1 MFNIRIGKF
10 HMPNSH
16 YSSVTIRDR
25 SKETSVF
32 KFYNGAIT
40 ATSIAGFLS
49 DFGALKTAIAAI
61 TIGVVA
67 RDLWVGDST
76 NLSDAVPTDPFAQR
90 ELGLRVH
97 YTGNTTNKPFQVTLP
112 CPALSALTY
121 VGTTDEI
128 VLADAGV
135 MAAFVAAFEQ
145 IARSPDDD
153 QENVTIQKAEVVGRN
168 N

>member
-1 MFNIRIGKF
+1 
-10 HMPNSH
+10 MPNTH

-32 KFYNGAIT
+32 KVYNGPIT
-40 ATSIAGFLS
+40 ALTIADFLAK
-49 DFGALKTAIAAI
+49 FGDLKTAIGDI
-61 TIGVVA
+61 TIGVLA

-90 ELGLRVH
+90 ELGLRIH
-97 YTGNTTNKPFQVTLP
+97 YTGDVTNKAWQATLP

-128 VLADAGV
+128 VLADGGV
-135 MAAFVAAFEQ
+135 MAAFVTAFQ
-145 IARSPDDD
+145 AFAKSPDDD
-153 QENVTIQKAEVVGRN
+153 AESVTIQKAEVVGRN